1 MEETMNR
8 YGSKRVERGRGLD
21 PARGNTARVL
31 VVWTLGRYLSGGS
44 KEPKKQES
52 VERPKTN

>member
-1 MEETMNR
+1 MNR
-8 YGSKRVERGRGLD
+8 YGSKRVERRRGLD
-21 PARGNTARVL
+21 RAGGNTARVL
-31 VVWTLGRYLSGGS
+31 VVWTLGRYLSGRS